1 MKSYPYDI
9 GNSNVL
15 IQSSPQISTSRFT
28 SNLTIFESLNL
39 QSIYLYSVQK
49 YWNIITSIA
58 ENLLRE
64 SQDLDPSI
72 SQIIDENYKDLIL
85 KL

>member
-1 MKSYPYDI
+1 MKILPYDI

-15 IQSSPQISTSRFT
+15 ILSSPQISTCKFT

-39 QSIYLYSVQK
+39 QAIYLYSVQK
-49 YWNIITSIA
+49 HWNILTSIA
-58 ENLLRE
+58 ENLLKE
-64 SQDLDPSI
+64 SQDLDPII
-72 SQIIDENYKDLIL
+72 SQIIDENYEDLIL